1 MLRLSQKYPG
11 KRAFITGAA
20 GGLGLAFAFELAED
34 GWKIAMADLN
44 FEKLQETA
52 AEVLSAGAE
61 VEIYNFD
68 VTDHAQFKLALE
80 DFEAKVG
87 AVDLAINSAGLG
99 CGGYIDELPIEVFR
113 KVIDVNL
120 MGTINGCHLF
130 VPSMKRQKSGHI
142 LNIASAA
149 AFVSAPMMS
158 PYNISKAGVVSLSE
172 SLRAELANSNVFTT
186 VLMPAYV
193 RTDLGK
199 GTLGPELYSYRAQYL
214 MQHSALEPADV
225 ARIALKAVAAE
236 KLYVVLPR
244 HARFLWR
251 LKRLLPNRFWTI
263 VKVGAEKLVAKIDE
277 KRTTENEH

>member
-1 MLRLSQKYPG
+1 LLRLSQKYPS

-20 GGLGLAFAFELAED
+20 GGLGLAFALELAQD

-44 FEKLQETA
+44 FEKLKEA
-52 AEVLSAGAE
+52 AAKVIAAGAE
-61 VEIYNFD
+61 VEIYSFD
-68 VTDHAQFKLALE
+68 VTDHSQFKLAIE
-80 DFEAKVG
+80 DFEQKVG
-87 AVDLAINSAGLG
+87 AIDFAINSAGLG
-99 CGGYIDELPIEVFR
+99 CGGYIDELPIEIFR
-113 KVIDVNL
+113 KIIDVNL

-130 VPSMKRQKSGHI
+130 VPSMKRQRSGHI

-172 SLRAELANSNVFTT
+172 SLRSELVDSNVFTT
-186 VLMPAYV
+186 VLMPAYI

-199 GTLGPELYSYRAQYL
+199 GTLGPELYSDRAQYL
-214 MQHSALEPADV
+214 MEHSALEPADV

-263 VKVGAEKLVAKIDE
+263 VKFGAERLIAKVD
-277 KRTTENEH
+277 KAPKS

>member
-1 MLRLSQKYPG
+1 MLRLSQKYPS

-20 GGLGLAFAFELAED
+20 GGLGLAFALELAQD

-44 FEKLQETA
+44 FEKLKEA
-52 AEVLSAGAE
+52 AAKVIAAGAE
-61 VEIYNFD
+61 VEIYSFD
-68 VTDHAQFKLALE
+68 VTDHSQFKLAIE
-80 DFEAKVG
+80 DFEQKVG
-87 AVDLAINSAGLG
+87 AIDFAINSAGLG
-99 CGGYIDELPIEVFR
+99 CGGYIDELPIEIFR
-113 KVIDVNL
+113 KIIDVNL

-130 VPSMKRQKSGHI
+130 VPSMKRQRSGHI

-172 SLRAELANSNVFTT
+172 SLRSELVDSNVFTT
-186 VLMPAYV
+186 VLMPAYI

-199 GTLGPELYSYRAQYL
+199 GTLGPELYSDRAQYL
-214 MQHSALEPADV
+214 MEHSALEPADV

-263 VKVGAEKLVAKIDE
+263 VKFGAERLIAKVD
-277 KRTTENEH
+277 KAPKS